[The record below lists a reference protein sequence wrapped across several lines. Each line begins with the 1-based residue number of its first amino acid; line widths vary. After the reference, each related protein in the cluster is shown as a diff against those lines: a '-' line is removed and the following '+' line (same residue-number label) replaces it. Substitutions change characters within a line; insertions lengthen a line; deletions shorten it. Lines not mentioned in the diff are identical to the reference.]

1 MSERE
6 RERDKIK
13 KKGIPIAEIGAD
25 VIWDDPK
32 LKVPFTSNPFI
43 SRMKGSAI
51 LNMAISFG
59 LYYNEL
65 AKKWMPITSATMTES
80 MVKSRFYPEAPD
92 GLTELSD
99 NPMRSDANQ
108 NLMVVNKDVPL
119 LVSDLTFLDTTK
131 LSVKDIDL
139 ETKLELVRLSNNSI
153 KNQTDKLDFLE
164 TTKLSVKDASLNTT
178 MDKLNFLETTKLSV
192 KDASLETLITAID
205 GVLDTIQAQTDK
217 LQFDGSNNLK
227 CIIG

>member
-6 RERDKIK
+6 RKRDEIK

-32 LKVPFTSNPFI
+32 LKVPFTSYPFI

-80 MVKSRFYPEAPD
+80 LIKARYYPEAPD

-99 NPMRSDANQ
+99 NPLIMSNDY
-108 NLMVVNKDVPL
+108 KL
-119 LVSDLTFLDTTK
+119 LVSD
-131 LSVKDIDL
+131 SG
-139 ETKLELVRLSNNSI
+139 VRANTLAI
-153 KNQTDKLDFLE
+153 K
-164 TTKLSVKDASLNTT
+164 V
-178 MDKLNFLETTKLSV
+178 
-192 KDASLETLITAID
+192 
-205 GVLDTIQAQTDK
+205 QTDK

-227 CIIG
+227 CIYAL